1 MTMTPWTRLNARLL
15 GLCLGMAPL
24 ALLGHLTPARAA
36 PATDRAASGAA
47 IYAQNCVQC
56 HGALRE
62 GGIGP
67 SLTGAR
73 WTQVQPR
80 KESLARFISQGSSNG
95 RMPGWN
101 QRLTPQQIGAVSA
114 YLLQPLQK
122 ASAQP
127 PASAVAR
134 ADTAEP
140 YPELKDFR
148 LPAGF
153 SIAVYSDQVANA
165 RGMAVADSGIVYVA
179 SRTTGKVFALVDSTG
194 QHVADKVVTV
204 ASGLD
209 SPIGV
214 TLLNGSLF
222 VSERFRVVRFDD
234 IANTYDKS
242 PPLHVVKDDFPK
254 DAWHGEK
261 IIKAGP
267 DGKLYVPIG
276 APCNSCDRE
285 NEPHAKIH
293 RMNPDGSQ
301 FEVVARGVRNSVGFG
316 GHPQTQEF
324 WFTDNGR
331 DQLGD
336 NMPSDKLNHA
346 PRLGMHFGFPYCQGG
361 VVPDPEFHAG
371 RQCSEFA
378 APAAKLG
385 PHVASLGLHFYTGQ
399 QFPQAYRN
407 QIFIAEHGSW
417 NRSQKIGYRV
427 ALITLYGNQVVSDT
441 VFVEGFLQRE
451 KVVGRPVDIAQLPDG
466 SLLISDDFAG
476 RIYRVSYQ
484 APAESP
490 AAPK

>member
-1 MTMTPWTRLNARLL
+1 MLL
-15 GLCLGMAPL
+15 ASLSPVIAQ
-24 ALLGHLTPARAA
+24 AA
-36 PATDRAASGAA
+36 QDTDGPA

-56 HGALRE
+56 HGANRE

-67 SLTGAR
+67 NLTGAH
-73 WTQVQPR
+73 WSKVQPK
-80 KESLARFISQGSSNG
+80 KESLARFIARGSNDG
-95 RMPGWN
+95 RMPGWSKRLSPK
-101 QRLTPQQIGAVSA
+101 QIAVVAEYLLTPPRATVSDQALGATT
-114 YLLQPLQK
+114 
-122 ASAQP
+122 
-127 PASAVAR
+127 
-134 ADTAEP
+134 DP

-148 LPAGF
+148 LPVGF
-153 SIAVYSDQVANA
+153 SIAVYSDKVPSA

-179 SRTTGKVFALVDSTG
+179 SRTTGKVFALVDGTG
-194 QHVADKVVTV
+194 KHVADQVVTV
-204 ASGLD
+204 AGGLD

-234 IANTYDKS
+234 IAHSYDKS

-267 DGKLYVPIG
+267 DGKLYIPIG

-293 RMNPDGSQ
+293 RMNPDGTQ
-301 FEVVARGVRNSVGFG
+301 FEVYARGVRNSVGFG
-316 GHPQTQEF
+316 WHPLTQEF

-331 DQLGD
+331 DMLGD

-346 PRLGMHFGFPYCQGG
+346 PKPGMHFGFPYCQGG
-361 VVPDPEFHAG
+361 VLPDPEFQAG
-371 RQCSEFA
+371 RQCSEFTE
-378 APAAKLG
+378 PAAKLG
-385 PHVASLGLHFYTGQ
+385 PHVASLGLHFYTGP
-399 QFPQAYRN
+399 QFPEAYRS
-407 QIFIAEHGSW
+407 QLFIAEHGSW

-427 ALITLYGNQVVSDT
+427 ALITLYGDKVVSDT

-484 APAESP
+484 APAASP
-490 AAPK
+490 DAKK

>member
-1 MTMTPWTRLNARLL
+1 MAKAFALKELLPLLLL
-15 GLCLGMAPL
+15 GALG
-24 ALLGHLTPARAA
+24 ARAA
-36 PATDRAASGAA
+36 QGVDGAS
-47 IYAQNCVQC
+47 IYAQHCAQC
-56 HGALRE
+56 HGANRE

-67 SLTGAR
+67 NLTGAS
-73 WTQVQPR
+73 WSKVQPG
-80 KESLARFISQGSSNG
+80 KESLASFIAQGSSDG
-95 RMPGWN
+95 RMPGWSK
-101 QRLTPQQIGAVSA
+101 RLTSQQIGAVA
-114 YLLQPLQK
+114 GHLLT
-122 ASAQP
+122 P
-127 PASAVAR
+127 PR
-134 ADTAEP
+134 AKRGAPTVGAAADP

-148 LPAGF
+148 LPVGF
-153 SIAVYSDQVANA
+153 SIAVYSDKVPSA

-179 SRTTGKVFALVDSTG
+179 SRTTGKVFALVDGTG
-194 QHVADKVVTV
+194 KHVADQVVTV

-209 SPIGV
+209 SPIGL

-234 IANTYDKS
+234 IAHSYDKS

-293 RMNPDGSQ
+293 RMNPDGTQ
-301 FEVVARGVRNSVGFG
+301 FEVYARGVRNSVGFG
-316 GHPQTQEF
+316 WHPLTREF

-331 DQLGD
+331 DMLGD

-346 PRLGMHFGFPYCQGG
+346 PKPGMHFGFPYCQGG
-361 VVPDPEFHAG
+361 VLPDPEFQAG
-371 RQCSEFA
+371 RQCSEFTE
-378 APAAKLG
+378 PAAKLG

-399 QFPQAYRN
+399 QFPQAYSN
-407 QIFIAEHGSW
+407 QLFIAEHGSW

-427 ALITLYGNQVVSDT
+427 ALITLYGDKVVSDT

-466 SLLISDDFAG
+466 SMLISDDFAG

-484 APAESP
+484 APAVTAAAPKPPAP
-490 AAPK
+490 AAPR

>member
-1 MTMTPWTRLNARLL
+1 MRATGL
-15 GLCLGMAPL
+15 GLW
-24 ALLGHLTPARAA
+24 ALLGAGIGQAA
-36 PATDRAASGAA
+36 AAADGSSV
-47 IYAQNCVQC
+47 YAQNCLQC
-56 HGALRE
+56 HGANRE

-67 SLTGAR
+67 NLTGAHWNR
-73 WTQVQPR
+73 VRPNPQ
-80 KESLARFISQGSSNG
+80 SLARFIAQGSTDG
-95 RMPGWN
+95 RMPGWSK
-101 QRLTPQQIGAVSA
+101 RLTPQQIGAVA
-114 YLLQPLQK
+114 DYLLKP
-122 ASAQP
+122 P
-127 PASAVAR
+127 PASDGDHALR
-134 ADTAEP
+134 ASAEP

-148 LPAGF
+148 LPPGF
-153 SIAVYSDQVANA
+153 SIAVYSDKVPSA
-165 RGMAVADSGIVYVA
+165 RGMAVAESGIVYVA
-179 SRTTGKVFALVDSTG
+179 SRTAGKVFALVDG
-194 QHVADKVVTV
+194 GRQVVTV

-209 SPIGV
+209 APIGV
-214 TLLNGSLF
+214 TLLNGALF
-222 VSERFRVVRFDD
+222 VSERFRVLRLDD
-234 IANTYDKS
+234 IAHSYDRS

-301 FEVVARGVRNSVGFG
+301 FEVYARGVRNSVGFG
-316 GHPQTQEF
+316 WHPLTREF

-331 DQLGD
+331 DMLGD

-346 PRLGMHFGFPYCQGG
+346 PRPGMHFGFPYCQGG
-361 VVPDPEFHAG
+361 VLPDPEFHAG
-371 RQCSEFA
+371 RQCSEFTE
-378 APAAKLG
+378 PAAKLG

-399 QFPQAYRN
+399 QFPEAYRN
-407 QIFIAEHGSW
+407 QLFIAEHGSW

-427 ALITLYGNQVVSDT
+427 ALITLYGDKVVSDT

-466 SLLISDDFAG
+466 SMLISDDFAG

-484 APAESP
+484 APAVTAAVPKPP
-490 AAPK
+490 APATSR

>member
-1 MTMTPWTRLNARLL
+1 VGKALALN
-15 GLCLGMAPL
+15 GLIPL
-24 ALLGHLTPARAA
+24 ALLGPLIAQ
-36 PATDRAASGAA
+36 GADGA
-47 IYAQNCVQC
+47 GLYAQNCMQC
-56 HGALRE
+56 HGAYRE

-67 SLTGAR
+67 NLTGVR
-73 WTQVQPR
+73 WDKVEPR
-80 KESLARFISQGSSNG
+80 KESLARLIGQGSSDG

-101 QRLTPQQIGAVSA
+101 KRLTSDQIGAVA
-114 YLLQPLQK
+114 DYLLT
-122 ASAQP
+122 P
-127 PASAVAR
+127 PR
-134 ADTAEP
+134 AKGREQAPRATADP
-140 YPELKDFR
+140 FPELKGFR
-148 LPAGF
+148 LPVGF
-153 SIAVYSDQVANA
+153 SIAVYSDKVPNA

-179 SRTTGKVFALVDSTG
+179 SRTEGNVFALIGGAG
-194 QHVADKVVTV
+194 QPVADKVVTV

-214 TLLNGSLF
+214 TLLNGALF
-222 VSERFRVVRFDD
+222 VSERFRVVRYDD
-234 IANTYDKS
+234 IANTYDKA
-242 PPLHVVKDDFPK
+242 PPLHVVKDDFPRE
-254 DAWHGEK
+254 AWHGEK

-301 FEVVARGVRNSVGFG
+301 FEVYARGVRNSVGFG
-316 GHPQTQEF
+316 WHPLTREF

-346 PRLGMHFGFPYCQGG
+346 PRPGMHFGFPYCQGG
-361 VVPDPEFHAG
+361 VLPDPEFQAG
-371 RQCSEFA
+371 RQCSEFTE
-378 APAAKLG
+378 PAAKLG

-407 QIFIAEHGSW
+407 QLFIAEHGSW

-427 ALITLYGNQVVSDT
+427 ALITLHGDKVVSDT

-466 SLLISDDFAG
+466 SMLISDDFAG

-484 APAESP
+484 APAASSE
-490 AAPK
+490 AKN